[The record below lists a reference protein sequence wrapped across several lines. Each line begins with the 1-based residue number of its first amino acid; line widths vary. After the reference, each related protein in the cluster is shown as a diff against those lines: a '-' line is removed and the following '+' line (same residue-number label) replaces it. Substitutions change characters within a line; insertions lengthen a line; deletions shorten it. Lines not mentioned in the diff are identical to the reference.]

1 MELLNLNDAVN
12 SVVPSLAAWSSLVRP
27 TEASRRGEERG
38 AGRPRGTLSPIGLPW
53 PPKFSIPTNA
63 SVVSRVTS
71 VDEDGGSL
79 LMKGLLRHHE
89 RSSSPLK
96 FPGPNMQQL
105 FTPSRRTWL
114 L

>member
-12 SVVPSLAAWSSLVRP
+12 SVVAGSKAWSSLVRP
-27 TEASRRGEERG
+27 TKALRRGEERG

-53 PPKFSIPTNA
+53 LPKFSIPVNA
-63 SVVSRVTS
+63 SVVLRVTS

-79 LMKGLLRHHE
+79 SMKGLLRHRE

-96 FPGPNMQQL
+96 FPGPNM
-105 FTPSRRTWL
+105 
-114 L
+114 